1 MSLETIN
8 YLGIHLIRKNL
19 HKRNIVE
26 SYHVPVY
33 YIQIKL
39 CATHAFFFFLKDM
52 YISCNGDPKYRSSPV
67 LGVQPKKQQSVSI
80 LEEKPTIL
88 NLL

>member
-1 MSLETIN
+1 MCLFIIYKLN
-8 YLGIHLIRKNL
+8 FVL
-19 HKRNIVE
+19 HM
-26 SYHVPVY
+26 
-33 YIQIKL
+33 L
-39 CATHAFFFFLKDM
+39 FFFFKDM

-88 NLL
+88 SLL